1 LICTCSS
8 DGHQEAAGLCTEASL
23 EDREPRCSGFRPI
36 LIQVYRPFVFGGTRP
51 VHPDDGGGMLAERS
65 IFLKLYAVTSEETLI
80 VTFGIPFSRPSISP
94 RRRTPFPGTAAG
106 YREKPRE
113 EQLVSALEQQPAPMT
128 SDPK

>member
-1 LICTCSS
+1 VHRGESRRSRTSMFGISTYFNTSVS
-8 DGHQEAAGLCTEASL
+8 A
-23 EDREPRCSGFRPI
+23 FR
-36 LIQVYRPFVFGGTRP
+36 FGGTRP

-65 IFLKLYAVTSEETLI
+65 IFLKLYGVTSEETLI

-94 RRRTPFPGTAAG
+94 RRRTPFPGMAAG